1 MLLLRSKS
9 LAGETIYARLKSV
22 TSASAVFS
30 SSDMA
35 NAPLLPTWSGQQFH
49 PSGTPPPIP
58 TANKKKKKKTRPSK
72 KGKNK
77 NNGNSNKKNTAS
89 NEKSTTNTIPKEKKT
104 LPPPPNMCEQNFP
117 VLHENKVE
125 WETSRPVEREEED
138 DKDSISDKSD
148 EKEEGDDGEVK
159 FEKSVSDGASTATT
173 TSTST
178 DSNSS
183 SKKGAPFL
191 TKVGYAAAL
200 LKNKNPEPLQTAPKG
215 TSERTSNNSN
225 EVVEEERPQGAVS
238 TTDGKGCTDSEPA
251 ASVANK
257 QQAKTSDSSDMD
269 FPSPAKFE
277 VTPPSWG
284 RRSFAEILRQEQQQA
299 ATAKSSQ

>member
-1 MLLLRSKS
+1 M
-9 LAGETIYARLKSV
+9 
-22 TSASAVFS
+22 
-30 SSDMA
+30 
-35 NAPLLPTWSGQQFH
+35 
-49 PSGTPPPIP
+49 
-58 TANKKKKKKTRPSK
+58 
-72 KGKNK
+72 
-77 NNGNSNKKNTAS
+77 
-89 NEKSTTNTIPKEKKT
+89 
-104 LPPPPNMCEQNFP
+104 
-117 VLHENKVE
+117 
-125 WETSRPVEREEED
+125 
-138 DKDSISDKSD
+138 
-148 EKEEGDDGEVK
+148 
-159 FEKSVSDGASTATT
+159 
-173 TSTST
+173 
-178 DSNSS
+178 
-183 SKKGAPFL
+183 
-191 TKVGYAAAL
+191 
-200 LKNKNPEPLQTAPKG
+200 QTAPKG